1 MALKVY
7 IAHSGQCLLADSEDL
22 RSIEVFK
29 AWVSKNSK
37 VVGEDQIHL
46 NADGKHVKFA
56 GLECETE
63 IFVYDWHVVQSYS
76 PRSVKIQQY
85 DIPIPQNYHVSKPPD
100 TISDQNQLEA
110 WRDLFKARQG
120 WSLSVLS
127 DCQRMANDAQKR
139 CAEIDVIIRAAS
151 TAVRNVQKHISTVD
165 QKNSAIQGWVE
176 DIRKIQ
182 ESSGT
187 DWSRLLDLL
196 QAVPVKHEIVLFI
209 SGHVSPEKKKMTL
222 EDFIQNEKF
231 KRAKNLVGGIQRQ
244 LSRSIVELE
253 KTIDEIYRNS
263 EVLINI
269 VSKNMPERS
278 QSIASL
284 DSIQLLQDI
293 EALSKKISVDCENVQ
308 SRDSV
313 TLPQVSK
320 LALAHT
326 KMLLPNIVKRS
337 MEMSSLLQ
345 TVTKIRNSLAVS
357 SLETMQQIS
366 RLTLIVSGV
375 TSRLTDLEPSEEANE
390 ALQTLLDINL
400 LPVTYAS
407 FLAEGI
413 RRKQWKEKIEIDSS
427 TLINEFKIFQEEEA
441 RRRRKWQKA
450 IGVTLLGKRLD
461 QNVPELELNIQ
472 GIDDNWPKIIKQDL
486 EEVLEILQSKDPNS
500 ALAKEVSKILL
511 DLYNPTKRQTK
522 RAKAAFKAGSIHENI
537 LGRSALL
544 VRGDDELIRILQE
557 EGQKTVSK
565 LRTAES
571 RVRRLE
577 NLLHQHTQ
585 VHRSTFG
592 NKFQS
597 PCRPSIDL
605 LNPINQAQLP
615 RPHEDQSQPL
625 SISPR
630 RTSINQIPDEK
641 SLYQK
646 LFSLEAELIS
656 EKERSSKLENEI
668 KERKLVEEKLKIQID
683 EANSTKR
690 DLLKNLEAQQRE
702 FIVERKSLATEI
714 KRVQA
719 QKEDLENDL
728 DQFVISRGNEKDNYD
743 ENESSSL
750 IKTQPDTSHVALK
763 NPGNLVSYD
772 LGRDQIT
779 VKNSEFQH
787 LRKEKEDL
795 ILRTN
800 EAEKAVA
807 EYLEILRNVY
817 RKILP
822 LEEVPENSDQLID
835 TLTRKPGELILEL
848 ELSKK
853 DLQIAKSNSDNT
865 QNILIQLRSELS
877 QAQEKLQAEKLN
889 FIKSQKALKE
899 QNAKLITLDRELADY
914 RLQSISAKEKII
926 ELEKDIEKLKKRL
939 LEEEYRFNSLRDSQV
954 TQNSRFECLEK
965 EIESHRNKNELI
977 QAQYKKL
984 ASRMEDRTIKAM
996 DLTRR
1001 FSTQSDQLCKLLER
1015 LSYSITRGT
1024 RSMII
1029 QRLPK
1034 LDRPAAND
1042 SSESNSAA
1050 RRILPIISNRKP
1062 SMESEKLEILN
1073 WAHNDDADIEKQ
1085 KYDTYLDTAGYFDI
1099 EAFCETISKRV
1110 KDLEYTAK
1118 KYSRDARL
1126 CREKF
1131 HSAQKEAQGKIAFKN
1146 FKEGDLA
1153 LFLPTRNQATG
1164 AWAAFNIGAPHYFL
1178 KEQDFHKLR
1187 SRDWLLARIHKIE
1200 DRVVDLSK
1208 SLPGS
1213 QMHISHQRSCTETS
1227 NDGDSLEDDN
1237 PFDLSDGLRWYLIDA
1252 AEEKPGAPT
1261 TPGLGKCTVASA
1273 NIDATGSIRRSKKSP
1288 NSNME
1293 GINRT
1298 LSKNLRTRRD
1308 SNNSKKSLASVSS
1321 LIKTNSMST
1330 DTTSLKSV
1338 SKTQNF
1344 EEGTDMSTTNSGLKL
1359 EEIRSESES
1368 IDKGST
1374 SKNSQKPATE
1384 SIVTNPS
1391 RRSIIWDSLWSLDLS
1406 IESGKSKK

>member
-1 MALKVY
+1 MALKVF

-37 VVGEDQIHL
+37 VVAQDQIHL

-56 GLECETE
+56 GLGCETE
-63 IFVYDWHVVQSYS
+63 IFVYDWHLVQSHS
-76 PRSVKIQQY
+76 PWSVKFQQY
-85 DIPIPQNYHVSKPPD
+85 DIPIPQSYHVSKPPD

-110 WRDLFKARQG
+110 WRDLFKARQS
-120 WSLSVLS
+120 WSLGVLS
-127 DCQRMANDAQKR
+127 DCQRMSNDAQKR
-139 CAEIDVIIRAAS
+139 LAEIEVIIRAAS
-151 TAVRNVQKHISTVD
+151 TAVRNVQKHVSVVD
-165 QKNSAIQGWVE
+165 QKNSVIQGWVE

-187 DWSRLLDLL
+187 DWIRLLDLL
-196 QAVPVKHEIVLFI
+196 RAVPVKQEIVLFI
-209 SGHVSPEKKKMTL
+209 SGHEPQGNKSTSL
-222 EDFIQNEKF
+222 EDLIHNEKF
-231 KRAKNLVGGIQRQ
+231 KRARNLVGGIQRQ
-244 LSRSIVELE
+244 LFRSIVELE
-253 KTIDEIYRNS
+253 KKIDEIFRNS
-263 EVLINI
+263 DVLINI

-278 QSIASL
+278 QATASL
-284 DSIQLLQDI
+284 DPVQLLQEI
-293 EALSKKISVDCENVQ
+293 KALSKKISIDCENVQ

-313 TLPQVSK
+313 NLPQASK
-320 LALAHT
+320 LALVHT
-326 KMLLPNIVKRS
+326 KMLLPNMVKRS
-337 MEMSSLLQ
+337 MEMSSLVQ
-345 TVTKIRNSLAVS
+345 NVTKIRNSLAVS

-366 RLTLIVSGV
+366 CLTLIVSEV
-375 TSRLTDLEPSEEANE
+375 TSRLSDLEPSEEANE
-390 ALQTLLDINL
+390 ALQTLLNITI

-427 TLINEFKIFQEEEA
+427 TLINEFKKFQEEEV

-450 IGVTLLGKRLD
+450 IGVTLLGKRVE

-472 GIDDNWPKIIKQDL
+472 GIDDNWPKILKQDL
-486 EEVLEILQSKDPNS
+486 EEVFEILQSKDPNS
-500 ALAKEVSKILL
+500 ALAKEVSKILS
-511 DLYNPTKRQTK
+511 DLCNPTKQQTK

-557 EGQKTVSK
+557 EGQKTESK

-597 PCRPSIDL
+597 PCRPSIDFQDP
-605 LNPINQAQLP
+605 NNQAQSP
-615 RPHEDQSQPL
+615 RPLEDQSQPL

-630 RTSINQIPDEK
+630 RTSINQIPVEK
-641 SLYQK
+641 SAYQK
-646 LFSLEAELIS
+646 IFSLEAELIS

-668 KERKLVEEKLKIQID
+668 KERKLNEEKLKFQIE

-702 FIVERKSLATEI
+702 FIAERKSLATEI

-719 QKEDLENDL
+719 QKEDLEIDL
-728 DQFVISRGNEKDNYD
+728 EQIVISRGNEKDNYD

-750 IKTQPDTSHVALK
+750 IKSRPETSDVAL
-763 NPGNLVSYD
+763 NNSGNFISD
-772 LGRDQIT
+772 DIEHEQISI
-779 VKNSEFQH
+779 KSSELQK
-787 LRKEKEDL
+787 LREEKEKL
-795 ILRTN
+795 IFRTN

-807 EYLEILRNVY
+807 EHLEILRNVH

-822 LEEVPENSDQLID
+822 LEEVPESFDQIAQS
-835 TLTRKPGELILEL
+835 LTRKPSELILEL
-848 ELSKK
+848 ELLKK
-853 DLQIAKSNSDNT
+853 DLQFTKSNSDKT
-865 QNILIQLRSELS
+865 QNTLDELRSELS
-877 QAQEKLQAEKLN
+877 HAQEKLQAEEFN
-889 FIKSQKALKE
+889 SSKSQEALKE
-899 QNAKLITLDRELADY
+899 QYTKLATLDRELADN
-914 RLQSISAKEKII
+914 RLQLTSARENII
-926 ELEKDIEKLKKRL
+926 ELEKNLENLQKRL
-939 LEEEYRFNSLRDSQV
+939 LEEEDRFNSLKDSQV
-954 TQNSRFECLEK
+954 AQISDFECLKK
-965 EIESHRNKNELI
+965 ETEAYRNKNELI
-977 QAQYKKL
+977 QAQYDKL
-984 ASRMEDRTIKAM
+984 TSRIEDRTSRAM

-1001 FSTQSDQLCKLLER
+1001 FSTQTDQLCKLLER
-1015 LSYSITRGT
+1015 LSYSITRGA

-1034 LDRPAAND
+1034 VERPNPNEP
-1042 SSESNSAA
+1042 SESNSTV
-1050 RRILPIISNRKP
+1050 RRSLPINSIRKP
-1062 SMESEKLEILN
+1062 SIESEKLESLN
-1073 WAHNDDADIEKQ
+1073 WVHNDDIEIERQ
-1085 KYDTYLDTAGYFDI
+1085 KYDSYLDTAGYFDI

-1126 CREKF
+1126 YREKF
-1131 HSAQKEAQGKIAFKN
+1131 HSAQKEAHGKIAFKN

-1213 QMHISHQRSCTETS
+1213 HMHISHQKSCTEIS

-1237 PFDLSDGLRWYLIDA
+1237 PFDLSDGLRWYLIEA

-1273 NIDATGSIRRSKKSP
+1273 NIDATGSIRRSKKTS

-1298 LSKNLRTRRD
+1298 LSKNLHTRRD
-1308 SNNSKKSLASVSS
+1308 SNNSKKSLASASS
-1321 LIKTNSMST
+1321 FVKANSTST
-1330 DTTSLKSV
+1330 DTTSLKSAT
-1338 SKTQNF
+1338 KTQTV
-1344 EEGTDMSTTNSGLKL
+1344 EEGTDNIKIRSDHKL
-1359 EEIRSESES
+1359 EEIKCRPESM
-1368 IDKGST
+1368 DKGST
-1374 SKNSQKPATE
+1374 SENFQKPATE
-1384 SIVTNPS
+1384 STMTNLS